1 MSSTQTTA
9 NEEGSTQNPFAKGG
23 IPRSPPK
30 KAVVDAEKT
39 GSKSTGTPV
48 TSADEV
54 MDGPSLIRA
63 VKSKRVGLPLMV
75 ALSEQ
80 LDAIIEFT
88 ASRNN
93 IAKDLKQGLHLLR
106 NTVREVRCEHTKLE
120 ARVVAAEGGNDKAT
134 KFVQTDAFKFA
145 GDYTMAHEA
154 TEYSTNQNAAAK
166 RPRQSPGKTA
176 PGEAK
181 RRMVAP
187 NRQAGTVAGQ
197 SPGKS
202 APDAAKRCKGM
213 PNRQA
218 GTVAGPPQVTRGDT
232 QVAEKTPDNQWV
244 LVGPKRNK
252 SPRDR
257 QPSGKGP
264 KRPAKKRSKGDAL
277 ILKTEKSQYSEV
289 LKAMRGNTQLKE
301 LGADVRSIR
310 RSRTGD
316 MILELKK
323 DSLKK
328 GLAYKELAEK
338 VLGGGVQVR
347 ALTSEMTIQ
356 LKNLDEVTEKNEVAQ
371 ALKEQCKIEVTEEAV
386 YLRKGPS
393 GTQVAVI
400 RLPGADGNKALK
412 VAKLKIGWSICP
424 VSIYQPPDVC
434 YRCFQ
439 KGHKSWSCTGPDR
452 SALCRRCGGAGHKS
466 RECNKPPKCLLC
478 VGKPDDKHMMGST
491 KCTASRP
498 EDK

>member
-1 MSSTQTTA
+1 MSTTQQKA
-9 NEEGSTQNPFAKGG
+9 NEEGSTPNPFAKGG

-30 KAVVDAEKT
+30 KAVADAEKIA
-39 GSKSTGTPV
+39 GKSTGTPV
-48 TSADEV
+48 TSAEEV

-63 VKSKRVGLPLMV
+63 VKSKRVALPLMV

-93 IAKDLKQGLHLLR
+93 IAKDLKQGLYLLR

-120 ARVVAAEGGNDKAT
+120 ARVVAAERGNEKAT
-134 KFVQTDAFKFA
+134 KSVQTAAFTFA

-154 TEYSTNQNAAAK
+154 TEYSTNQNVSAK
-166 RPRQSPGKTA
+166 RPRQSPGKTVL
-176 PGEAK
+176 GEAK
-181 RRMVAP
+181 RVRTVAP

-202 APDAAKRCKGM
+202 APEAAKQGKGV
-213 PNRQA
+213 PNRRA
-218 GTVAGPPQVTRGDT
+218 GTVAGSSQVTHGDT
-232 QVAEKTPDNQWV
+232 QVTEKPLEWV
-244 LVGPKRNK
+244 LVGSKKNK
-252 SPRDR
+252 KDR
-257 QPSGKGP
+257 QPSGNGP
-264 KRPAKKRSKGDAL
+264 KKPAKKRSKGDAL

-289 LKAMRGNTQLKE
+289 LKAMRGNIQLRE

-323 DSLKK
+323 DSSKK
-328 GLAYKELAEK
+328 GLDYKELAEK

-347 ALTSEMTIQ
+347 ALTSETTIQ

-371 ALKEQCKIEVTEEAV
+371 ALKEQCKIEVPEEAV

-393 GTQVAVI
+393 GTQVATV
-400 RLPGADGNKALK
+400 RLPGADGNKALQF
-412 VAKLKIGWSICP
+412 AKLKIGWSICP

-452 SALCRRCGGAGHKS
+452 SDMCRRCGGAGHMS
-466 RECNKPPKCLLC
+466 RECKKPPKCLLC
-478 VGKPDDKHMMGST
+478 AGKPDDKHMMGSA
-491 KCTASRP
+491 KCVASRP
-498 EDK
+498 EAK